1 MFVIRMFSNW
11 DIFSLSLFAPKS
23 EVFATYLFNDIL
35 CQKHV
40 KHTEQYL
47 SHTPAFT

>member
-1 MFVIRMFSNW
+1 MKNVSNLNVFSQ
-11 DIFSLSLFAPKS
+11 SLFAPKT

-40 KHTEQYL
+40 KHTEQY
-47 SHTPAFT
+47 